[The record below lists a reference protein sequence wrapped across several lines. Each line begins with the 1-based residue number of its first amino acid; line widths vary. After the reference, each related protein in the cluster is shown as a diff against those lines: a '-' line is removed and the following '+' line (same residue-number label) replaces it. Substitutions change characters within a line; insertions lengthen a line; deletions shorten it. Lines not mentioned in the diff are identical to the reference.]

1 MQLRK
6 GEIEALVEEVKVTEA
21 VAETKKD
28 SKPSET
34 DRFIARRLMVINKMS
49 DKAKAKRLADRILMN
64 RKG

>member
-1 MQLRK
+1 MAK
-6 GEIEALVEEVKVTEA
+6 AKEKAVEEVKVTEA
-21 VAETKKD
+21 VAETEKD